1 MEHLLRLTGT
11 HKRFIRGSKTVQP
24 NNKSAAD
31 KELEDDLWD
40 NDRWDNDRWDN
51 ESDDLFG
58 LSEKLSKSPW
68 ILERGRLCLLSL
80 GRFYF
85 WILIKYREVKYQ
97 LWGGE
102 RYDTLKNLQG
112 ALKFHL
118 VRYIITTQRIF

>member
-11 HKRFIRGSKTVQP
+11 HKRFIRGSKRVQP
-24 NNKSAAD
+24 NDKSAAER
-31 KELEDDLWD
+31 ELEDDLF
-40 NDRWDNDRWDN
+40 DN
-51 ESDDLFG
+51 ESDGIFG
-58 LSEKLSKSPW
+58 LSEKLSESRYKTW

-102 RYDTLKNLQG
+102 RYDTLENLQG

-118 VRYIITTQRIF
+118 VRYIITTQRIV